1 MNKETQLNSRQH
13 WLLLK
18 YFKKISKQDS
28 IETSFY
34 RFKVPWLLVRSLK
47 NNYEL
52 KQLVIWICFRLKNL
66 PKIFIIYVKITV
78 LIVHKWIPF
87 LIYFL
92 IYSISANW
100 VIIFCFIS
108 RINLRSKILSFL
120 HRSHEI
126 STFVWEKPN
135 TIPTQRSIHF
145 SSVLIQIK
153 ITVTWNSQFFS
164 VFSWKEI
171 IQQIYLYVS
180 ISSDCIL

>member
-1 MNKETQLNSRQH
+1 MNKQTQLNSRQH
-13 WLLLK
+13 WFLLK
-18 YFKKISKQDS
+18 YLKKISKQDS

-66 PKIFIIYVKITV
+66 SKIFIIYVKKTV

-135 TIPTQRSIHF
+135 TVPTQQSIHF

-153 ITVTWNSQFFS
+153 ITVTWNSQLAFQFFHERKL
-164 VFSWKEI
+164 FSKY
-171 IQQIYLYVS
+171 IYMWA
-180 ISSDCIL
+180 